1 MKGSDTALAQMM
13 EAAVMQGL
21 GLCTDMLHW
30 VPGYAASGIIALIS
44 PFYVCVL
51 PIMAPVRPVPHAVH
65 KIVSPS

>member
-1 MKGSDTALAQMM
+1 
-13 EAAVMQGL
+13 MQGL